1 MNNKR
6 LGAVL
11 IAFSLVLGGLFLSFI
26 NAFNNQAVQNNCYAN
41 PNCSQIASNLNITH
55 LAVGIIASILSLG
68 FYMLF
73 FNKEHLI
80 LKKLQEEKNI
90 KINDEKFSIISSVF
104 DDNEK
109 SILTIVKNQPGI
121 TQNTLRLKAN
131 LSKSKIS
138 SVLSEF
144 EKRSLVK
151 REAKGKTYSIF
162 ITKQF

>member
-55 LAVGIIASILSLG
+55 LSVGIIASILSLG

-90 KINDEKFSIISSVF
+90 RINDE
-104 DDNEK
+104 N
-109 SILTIVKNQPGI
+109 ILTIVKNQPGI

-144 EKRSLVK
+144 EKRSLIK

>member
-6 LGAVL
+6 LGIVL

-26 NAFNNQAVQNNCYAN
+26 NAFNKQAIQSNCYAN
-41 PNCSQIASNLNITH
+41 PNCSQIASNINITH
-55 LAVGIIASILSLG
+55 FAVGIIASILSLG

-90 KINDEKFSIISSVF
+90 KINDERFSIISSVF

-138 SVLSEF
+138 SILSEF
-144 EKRSLVK
+144 EKRSLIK

>member
-6 LGAVL
+6 LGLTL
-11 IAFSLVLGGLFLSFI
+11 IVFSLALGGLFLGFI
-26 NAFNNQAVQNNCYAN
+26 NAFNNQAIQNNCYAN
-41 PNCSQIASNLNITH
+41 PNCSQIVSNLSITH

-73 FNKEHLI
+73 FNKDHVL
-80 LKKLQEEKNI
+80 LKKLQEEKNL
-90 KINDEKFSIISSVF
+90 KINEERFNLLSSVF

-138 SVLSEF
+138 SILSEF
-144 EKRSLVK
+144 EKRSLIK

-162 ITKQF
+162 LTKPF

>member
-55 LAVGIIASILSLG
+55 LSVGIIASILSLG

-90 KINDEKFSIISSVF
+90 RINDEKFSIISSVF

-138 SVLSEF
+138 SILSEF
-144 EKRSLVK
+144 EKRSLIKKHLLKK
-151 REAKGKTYSIF
+151 RNS
-162 ITKQF
+162 QH

>member
-26 NAFNNQAVQNNCYAN
+26 NTFNQQAIQNSCYAN
-41 PNCSQIASNLNITH
+41 PNCNAIVSNLNITH
-55 LAVGIIASILSLG
+55 LAIGIIASILSLG
-68 FYMLF
+68 FYMMF
-73 FNKEHLI
+73 FNKDHII
-80 LKKLQEEKNI
+80 LKKLQEEKNL
-90 KINDEKFSIISSVF
+90 KIDEEKFNLISSVF

-144 EKRSLVK
+144 EKRSLIK
-151 REAKGKTYSIF
+151 KEAKGKTYSIF
-162 ITKQF
+162 LTKPF